1 MKLSMLFLSMM
12 WLHHSFAQYTQ
23 VINSKRPGFSES
35 PFAVGSRV
43 YQVEAGMFYQNSNE
57 KNISALKN
65 SLGTDLFLR
74 TGLLSEKLE
83 CSLNFKYQKDDY
95 LSQLD
100 PEKTAQLNGFSQ
112 FTFGVKYLIYK
123 PTYKDPSK
131 EIRSWK
137 AKMKFD
143 KKRLIPSVGIYAGL
157 NTNLL
162 SQDYKLTAMS
172 PKVALLLQNDFD
184 DYTIWVNNVS
194 VDYFNIK
201 GMRTYSYISTL
212 SYAMT
217 DRFSIFAEHQGAFLP
232 LKKEFK
238 LGGGTAYLLNQ
249 DLQLGLN
256 MHWDMKTDHLNL
268 YGGLG
273 VSWRLDKHKEK
284 IILKKVENK
293 GNAKAQPK
301 NKEGFFKNIFKK
313 KNKRR
318 R

>member
-1 MKLSMLFLSMM
+1 MKLFILFLSML
-12 WLHHSFAQYTQ
+12 WLQHSFAQYTQ

-43 YQVEAGMFYQNSNE
+43 YQIEAGMFYQNSNE
-57 KNISALKN
+57 KNIFALKN
-65 SLGTDLFLR
+65 SLGSDLFLR

-83 CSLNFKYQKDDY
+83 CNLNFKYQKDDF
-95 LSQLD
+95 LSQLE
-100 PEKTAQLNGFSQ
+100 PEKTTQLNGFSQ
-112 FTFGVKYLIYK
+112 FTVGIKYLIYK

-201 GMRTYSYISTL
+201 EMRTYSYISTL

-238 LGGGTAYLLNQ
+238 LGGGTAYLLSK

-293 GNAKAQPK
+293 ARGKGQPK
-301 NKEGFFKNIFKK
+301 NKEGSIKNIFKK

-318 R
+318 

>member
-1 MKLSMLFLSMM
+1 MLFLSMM
-12 WLHHSFAQYTQ
+12 WLQHSFAQYTQ

-35 PFAVGSRV
+35 PFAVGTRV

-83 CSLNFKYQKDDY
+83 CNLNFKYQKDDY

-123 PTYKDPSK
+123 PIYKDPLK

-137 AKMKFD
+137 EKMKFD

-162 SQDYKLTAMS
+162 SQDYKLAAMS

-184 DYTIWVNNVS
+184 DYTIWVNNII

-201 GMRTYSYISTL
+201 EMRTYSYISTL

-217 DRFSIFAEHQGAFLP
+217 DRFSIFAEHQGVFLP

-284 IILKKVENK
+284 IIIKKV
-293 GNAKAQPK
+293 
-301 NKEGFFKNIFKK
+301 
-313 KNKRR
+313 
-318 R
+318 